1 MAEDRKAASKHRVI
15 IEQRGA
21 CSVTGVLDVI
31 SFDEECVVADTES
44 GVIVIKGVNLHVSS
58 LNLDNGGLDV
68 EGELDS
74 ITYEDQGG
82 FGKNKASFF
91 SKIFK

>member
-1 MAEDRKAASKHRVI
+1 MAEDRKVPSKHRVI

-44 GVIVIKGVNLHVSS
+44 GIIVIKGVDLHVSN

-74 ITYEDQGG
+74 ITYEEQGA
-82 FGKNKASFF
+82 FGKNKSSFLG
-91 SKIFK
+91 KIFK

>member
-1 MAEDRKAASKHRVI
+1 MAEDRKAPSKHRVI
-15 IEQRGA
+15 MEQRDV

-44 GVIVIKGVNLHVSS
+44 GIIIIKGINLHVSN
-58 LNLDNGGLDV
+58 LNLDNGGLDI
-68 EGELDS
+68 EGNLDS
-74 ITYEDQGG
+74 ITYEDQGS
-82 FGKNKASFF
+82 FGRNKSSFL